1 MYNSRCKKW
10 KNQDVE
16 HIFMTVRIEPEDYSL
31 CCDIVQEQY
40 MHIRFDT
47 QLAFNVKY
55 KKGLTNQEYLIMS
68 SSSLF
73 EDVCQNIIDLD
84 KTIRFAGIT
93 NLRKTIVSAKY
104 RPGLIPLLTQKETI
118 ESVEQSILRMSTR
131 RLMEAKLGKIL
142 YSITFYEKVKR
153 AILPIGRDGDFVLI
167 VSFDNEADHDSIIHN
182 KIIPLISN
190 DEL

>member
-1 MYNSRCKKW
+1 M
-10 KNQDVE
+10 
-16 HIFMTVRIEPEDYSL
+16 
-31 CCDIVQEQY
+31 
-40 MHIRFDT
+40 
-47 QLAFNVKY
+47 
-55 KKGLTNQEYLIMS
+55 

-93 NLRKTIVSAKY
+93 NMRRTIVSAKY
-104 RPGLIPLLTQKETI
+104 RPGLVPLLTQQETI
-118 ESVEQSILRMSTR
+118 ESVEQSVLRMSTR

-153 AILPIGRDGDFVLI
+153 AVLPIGKNGDFILI

-182 KIIPLISN
+182 KIIPLISY
-190 DEL
+190 DQL